1 MCSSDLSL
9 GAIAKSGRTSTPL
22 SARNLTFSIHAR
34 GLMIRDFHVGAIRGA
49 VRFAALAPRSPPVD
63 VNSFGEICVVRV
75 PDEFLQKA

>member
-1 MCSSDLSL
+1 
-9 GAIAKSGRTSTPL
+9 
-22 SARNLTFSIHAR
+22 
-34 GLMIRDFHVGAIRGA
+34 MIRDFHVGAIRGA